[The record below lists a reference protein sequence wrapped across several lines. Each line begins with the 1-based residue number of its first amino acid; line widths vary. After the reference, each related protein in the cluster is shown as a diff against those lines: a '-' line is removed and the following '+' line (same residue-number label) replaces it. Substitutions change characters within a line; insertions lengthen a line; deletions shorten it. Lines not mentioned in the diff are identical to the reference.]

1 MFLFFIYIVRGPY
14 VPDLWLPVKCPHPT
28 LFPQELREVLK
39 SLSRAGTKEIREL
52 SCPRIG
58 DFCRIGGRRGGWDGR
73 VHSSLD
79 WPVPVELAHT
89 LWLVDPWDPPLGLW
103 IPGGRGGRGGCC
115 CCVAAV
121 VVCHCCCWTLL
132 LLL

>member
-1 MFLFFIYIVRGPY
+1 ML
-14 VPDLWLPVKCPHPT
+14 DLWLPVECPHPT

-73 VHSSLD
+73 VHSSLH
-79 WPVPVELAHT
+79 WAVPVKLADT
-89 LWLVDPWDPPLGLW
+89 LWLVDPWDPPLSLRVPLSSG
-103 IPGGRGGRGGCC
+103 GGCC
-115 CCVAAV
+115 CVTV
-121 VVCHCCCWTLL
+121 VVGVVHCCCCKIKNN
-132 LLL
+132 